1 MECCCYVLAS
11 VANCYLNML
20 HKLQKRVHR
29 IIPRTFVVSLEP
41 IVHCR
46 NMASLSFF
54 YEYYFGRCPSKL
66 VIWFHFRILVG
77 VSLVILIG
85 FKIFLSPFLN
95 VTRISVSI
103 LSFLTQLGSG
113 TYRQQN
119 VLL

>member
-1 MECCCYVLAS
+1 MESCCYVLAS

-29 IIPRTFVVSLEP
+29 IIPRTLVASLEP

-46 NMASLSFF
+46 NIASLSFF
-54 YEYYFGRCPSKL
+54 YEYYFGRCSPEL
-66 VIWFHFRILVG
+66 VIWFHFLVLVG
-77 VSLVILIG
+77 VSLVILMG
-85 FKIFLSPFLN
+85 FKIFLSPFLDI
-95 VTRISVSI
+95 TRISVSI

-119 VLL
+119 VFL